1 MMGLFLMK
9 IFKQRPFFSRFMDL
23 FRKLSKEKNVVGFDF
38 VELSSKGGEQDTRSE
53 DTAATLISRLIG
65 YKFLR

>member
-9 IFKQRPFFSRFMDL
+9 IFKQRPFFSRFII
-23 FRKLSKEKNVVGFDF
+23 KYKVGMP
-38 VELSSKGGEQDTRSE
+38 RSE
-53 DTAATLISRLIG
+53 DTAATLIYRLIG